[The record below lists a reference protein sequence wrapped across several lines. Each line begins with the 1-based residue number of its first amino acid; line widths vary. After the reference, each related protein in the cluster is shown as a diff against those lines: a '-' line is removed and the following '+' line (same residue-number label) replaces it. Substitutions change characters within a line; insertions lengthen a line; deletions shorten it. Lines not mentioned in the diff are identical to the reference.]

1 MVRPVTGIVRVT
13 GAGATLAVHVRGE
26 GPPVLFVHGFP
37 LDHAMWSHQVAALDG
52 WRRIAPDLRGAGDSD
67 VPSED
72 YTMGRYADDL
82 RAACDALDVA
92 DAVCCGFSMG
102 GYVLFEFLRRYR
114 SRVRALVLCDT
125 KAEADTA
132 EGKRGRDEN
141 AALVERE
148 GIAALADRVVPK
160 LFGATTGARRPELV
174 EHVRGIA
181 LRQPAAGVIGALR
194 AMRDRPDSTELLGSI
209 DVPTL
214 VVHGLEDE
222 VVPAANARAMA
233 GRIPGARYVEV
244 GGAGHLA
251 PLEQPERVTRA
262 LQELLRAALR

>member
-1 MVRPVTGIVRVT
+1 MTGIVRVT

-37 LDHAMWSHQVAALDG
+37 LDHTMWHHQLTALDG
-52 WRRIAPDLRGAGDSD
+52 WRCIAPDLRGAGDSD
-67 VPSED
+67 VPSGD

-125 KAEADTA
+125 RPEADTV
-132 EGKRGRDEN
+132 EGKRARDEN
-141 AALVERE
+141 ATLVEHDGVE
-148 GIAALADRVVPK
+148 ALADLVVPK
-160 LFGATTGARRPELV
+160 LFGATTRAVRPELV
-174 EHVRGIA
+174 EQVREMT

-194 AMRDRPDSTELLGSI
+194 AMRDRPDSTVLLSGI
-209 DVPTL
+209 TVPTL
-214 VVHGLEDE
+214 VVHGAEDE
-222 VVPAANARAMA
+222 VAPPAIARAMA
-233 GRIPGARYVEV
+233 ARIPGARYVEM
-244 GGAGHLA
+244 GRAGHLA

-262 LQELLRAALR
+262 LQEFLEEL

>member
-13 GAGATLAVHVRGE
+13 GAGATLAVHVRGV

-37 LDHAMWSHQVAALDG
+37 LDHAMWSHQLAALDG
-52 WRRIAPDLRGAGDSD
+52 WRCIAPDLRGAGDSD
-67 VPSED
+67 VPSQD

-125 KAEADTA
+125 RPEADTA
-132 EGKRGRDEN
+132 EGKRARDEN
-141 AALVERE
+141 AALVEHD
-148 GIAALADRVVPK
+148 GVGALADRVVPK
-160 LFGATTGARRPELV
+160 LFGATTRAGRPALV
-174 EHVRGIA
+174 EQVGEMA

-194 AMRDRPDSTELLGSI
+194 AMRDRPDSTALLSGI
-209 DVPTL
+209 TVPTL
-214 VVHGLEDE
+214 VVHGAEDE
-222 VVPAANARAMA
+222 VAPPAIARAMA
-233 GRIPGARYVEV
+233 ARIPGARYVEL

-251 PLEQPERVTRA
+251 PLEQPEGVTRA
-262 LQELLRAALR
+262 LREFLGEL

>member
-1 MVRPVTGIVRVT
+1 MTGIVRVT

-37 LDHAMWSHQVAALDG
+37 LNHTMWHHQLTALDG
-52 WRRIAPDLRGAGDSD
+52 WRCIAPDLRGAGDSD
-67 VPSED
+67 VPSGD

-125 KAEADTA
+125 RPEADTV
-132 EGKRGRDEN
+132 EGKRARDEN
-141 AALVERE
+141 AALVEHD
-148 GIAALADRVVPK
+148 GIGAVADRVVPK
-160 LFGATTGARRPELV
+160 LFGATTRAVRPELV
-174 EHVRGIA
+174 EQVREMT

-194 AMRDRPDSTELLGSI
+194 AMRDRPDSTVLLSGI
-209 DVPTL
+209 TVPTL
-214 VVHGLEDE
+214 VVHGAEDE
-222 VVPAANARAMA
+222 VAPPAIARAMA
-233 GRIPGARYVEV
+233 ARIPGARYVEM
-244 GGAGHLA
+244 GRAGHLA

-262 LQELLRAALR
+262 LQEFLEEL

>member
-37 LDHAMWSHQVAALDG
+37 LDHTMWHHQLTALDG
-52 WRRIAPDLRGAGDSD
+52 WRCIAPDLRGAGDSD
-67 VPSED
+67 VPSGD

-125 KAEADTA
+125 RPEADTV
-132 EGKRGRDEN
+132 EGKRVRDEN
-141 AALVERE
+141 AALVEHE
-148 GIAALADRVVPK
+148 GVGALADRVVPK
-160 LFGATTGARRPELV
+160 LFGATTRAGRPELV
-174 EHVRGIA
+174 EQVREMA

-194 AMRDRPDSTELLGSI
+194 AMRDRPDSTVLLSGI
-209 DVPTL
+209 TVPTL
-214 VVHGLEDE
+214 VVHGAEDE
-222 VVPAANARAMA
+222 VAPPAIARAMA
-233 GRIPGARYVEV
+233 ARIPGARYVEM
-244 GGAGHLA
+244 GRAGHLA

-262 LQELLRAALR
+262 LQEFLEEL

>member
-1 MVRPVTGIVRVT
+1 MVRPVTGIVLVP

-37 LDHAMWSHQVAALDG
+37 LDHAMWSHQLAALDG
-52 WRRIAPDLRGAGDSD
+52 WRCIAPDLRGAGNSD

-114 SRVRALVLCDT
+114 ARVRALVLCDT
-125 KAEADTA
+125 RPEADTM
-132 EGKRGRDEN
+132 EGKRSRDEN
-141 AALVERE
+141 AALVEHD
-148 GIAALADRVVPK
+148 GVGALADRVVPK
-160 LFGATTGARRPELV
+160 LFGATTRAVRPELV
-174 EHVRGIA
+174 ELVRQMA
-181 LRQPAAGVIGALR
+181 LRQPTAGVIGALR
-194 AMRDRPDSTELLGSI
+194 AMRDRPDSTAQLGGVT
-209 DVPTL
+209 VPTL
-214 VVHGLEDE
+214 VVHGAEDE
-222 VVPAANARAMA
+222 VAPPAVARAMA
-233 GRIPGARYVEV
+233 ARIPGARYVEL

-251 PLEQPERVTRA
+251 PLEQPEGVTRA
-262 LQELLRAALR
+262 LQGFLGAL

>member
-37 LDHAMWSHQVAALDG
+37 LDHTMWHHQLTALDG
-52 WRRIAPDLRGAGDSD
+52 WRCIAPDLRGAGDSD
-67 VPSED
+67 VPSGD

-125 KAEADTA
+125 RPEADTV
-132 EGKRGRDEN
+132 EGKRARDEN
-141 AALVERE
+141 AALVEHD
-148 GIAALADRVVPK
+148 GIGALADRVVPK
-160 LFGATTGARRPELV
+160 LFGATTRAVRPELV
-174 EHVRGIA
+174 EQVREMT

-194 AMRDRPDSTELLGSI
+194 AMRDRPDSTVLLSGI
-209 DVPTL
+209 TVPTL
-214 VVHGLEDE
+214 VVHGAEDE
-222 VVPAANARAMA
+222 VAPPAIARAMA
-233 GRIPGARYVEV
+233 ARIPGARYVEM
-244 GGAGHLA
+244 GRAGHLA

-262 LQELLRAALR
+262 LQEFLEEL

>member
-13 GAGATLAVHVRGE
+13 GAGATLAVYERGE

-52 WRRIAPDLRGAGDSD
+52 WRCLAPDLRGAGDSD
-67 VPSED
+67 VPSEE

-82 RAACDALDVA
+82 RAACDGLDVA

-125 KAEADTA
+125 RPEADTV
-132 EGKRGRDEN
+132 EGKRARDEN
-141 AALVERE
+141 AALAEHE
-148 GIAALADRVVPK
+148 GVGALAERVVPK
-160 LFGATTGARRPELV
+160 LFGATTRTGRPELV
-174 EHVRGIA
+174 ERVRA
-181 LRQPAAGVIGALR
+181 MARRQPAAGVIGALR
-194 AMRDRPDSTELLGSI
+194 AMRDRPDSAALLSGI
-209 DVPTL
+209 TVPTL
-214 VVHGLEDE
+214 VVHGAEDE
-222 VVPAANARAMA
+222 VAPPAIARAMA
-233 GRIPGARYVEV
+233 ARIRGARYIEV

-251 PLEQPERVTRA
+251 PLEQPEQVTRA
-262 LQELLRAALR
+262 LREFLGEL

>member
-37 LDHAMWSHQVAALDG
+37 LDHTMWHHQLTALDG
-52 WRRIAPDLRGAGDSD
+52 WRCIAPDLRGAGDSD
-67 VPSED
+67 VPSGD

-125 KAEADTA
+125 RPEADTA
-132 EGKRGRDEN
+132 EGKQARDEN
-141 AALVERE
+141 AALVEHD
-148 GIAALADRVVPK
+148 GIGALADRVVPK
-160 LFGATTGARRPELV
+160 LFGATTRAVRPELV
-174 EHVRGIA
+174 EQVREMA

-194 AMRDRPDSTELLGSI
+194 AMRDRPDSTVLLSGI
-209 DVPTL
+209 TVPTL
-214 VVHGLEDE
+214 VVHGAEDE
-222 VVPAANARAMA
+222 VAPPAIARAMA
-233 GRIPGARYVEV
+233 ARIPGARYVEM
-244 GGAGHLA
+244 GRAGHLA

-262 LQELLRAALR
+262 LQEFLEEL

>member
-1 MVRPVTGIVRVT
+1 MVRPVSGIVRVT

-37 LDHAMWSHQVAALDG
+37 LDHAMWSHQLAALDG
-52 WRRIAPDLRGAGDSD
+52 WRCIAPDLRGAGDSD

-125 KAEADTA
+125 RPEADTA
-132 EGKRGRDEN
+132 EGKRARDEN
-141 AALVERE
+141 AALVEHD
-148 GIAALADRVVPK
+148 GIGALAERVVPK
-160 LFGATTGARRPELV
+160 LFGATTRAGRPELV
-174 EHVRGIA
+174 EQVWAMA

-194 AMRDRPDSTELLGSI
+194 AMRDRPDSTALLSGI
-209 DVPTL
+209 AVPTL
-214 VVHGLEDE
+214 VVHGADDE
-222 VVPAANARAMA
+222 VAPPAVARAMA
-233 GRIPGARYVEV
+233 ARIPGARYVEL

-251 PLEQPERVTRA
+251 PLEQPEGVTRA
-262 LQELLRAALR
+262 LREFLGEL

>member
-37 LDHAMWSHQVAALDG
+37 LDHTMWHHQLAALDG
-52 WRRIAPDLRGAGDSD
+52 WRCIAPDLRGAGDSD

-125 KAEADTA
+125 RPEADTV
-132 EGKRGRDEN
+132 EGKRVRDEN
-141 AALVERE
+141 AALVEHE
-148 GIAALADRVVPK
+148 GVGALADRVVPK
-160 LFGATTGARRPELV
+160 LFGATTRAVRPELV
-174 EHVRGIA
+174 EQVREMA

-194 AMRDRPDSTELLGSI
+194 AMRDRPDSTELLSGI
-209 DVPTL
+209 TVPTL
-214 VVHGLEDE
+214 VVHGAEDE
-222 VVPAANARAMA
+222 VAPPAIARAMA
-233 GRIPGARYVEV
+233 ARIPGARYLEV
-244 GGAGHLA
+244 GRAGHLA
-251 PLEQPERVTRA
+251 PLEQPEGVTRA
-262 LQELLRAALR
+262 LQEFLGEL

>member
-37 LDHAMWSHQVAALDG
+37 LDHAMWSQQLAALYG
-52 WRRIAPDLRGAGDSD
+52 WRCIAPDLRGAGDSD

-82 RAACDALDVA
+82 RAACDALDVP

-125 KAEADTA
+125 RPEADTV
-132 EGKRGRDEN
+132 EGKRARDEN
-141 AALVERE
+141 AALVEHD
-148 GIAALADRVVPK
+148 GVGALADRVVPK
-160 LFGATTGARRPELV
+160 LFGAATRAGRPELV
-174 EHVRGIA
+174 EQVREMA
-181 LRQPAAGVIGALR
+181 RRQPAAGVIGALR
-194 AMRDRPDSTELLGSI
+194 AMRDRPDSTVLLGGVT
-209 DVPTL
+209 VPTL
-214 VVHGLEDE
+214 VVHGAEDE
-222 VVPAANARAMA
+222 VAPPAIARAMA
-233 GRIPGARYVEV
+233 ARIPGARYVEL

-251 PLEQPERVTRA
+251 PLEQPEGVSQA
-262 LQELLRAALR
+262 LQEFLGEL